1 MGKSSKVQ
9 STSISVPDAALF
21 SAFVFT
27 ADLPRYLE
35 FHAPCALQ
43 RMDSLLFH
51 LFSWFF
57 FFVFSLFSSLKR
69 IGVYEYDVYCVA
81 SFQGEVTDG
90 VKPSNTSH

>member
-43 RMDSLLFH
+43 YNGWIPPYFIFFLGFSF
-51 LFSWFF
+51 LFS
-57 FFVFSLFSSLKR
+57 L
-69 IGVYEYDVYCVA
+69 
-81 SFQGEVTDG
+81 SFLL
-90 VKPSNTSH
+90 